1 MNNFEPKIVIFRC
14 IWCVP
19 AGEKIPQMPGLKGHF
34 HPIIVK
40 TACTGRIDPTFVLH
54 VFAHGADGVMVAGCP
69 LGECHYVSGNF
80 KTRRN
85 MILLRN
91 TLSQFGIE
99 PERLGMAW
107 FSASDTA
114 AFLTVLNSFVD
125 NITRLGPLALFATP
139 ADLPSIKLRSG
150 NEFVSS
156 APKAAMRP
164 S

>member
-1 MNNFEPKIVIFRC
+1 MSNFEPKIVIFRC

-19 AGEKIPQMPGLKGHF
+19 AGENIPQMPGLKSDF

-40 TACTGRIDPTFVLH
+40 TTCTGRIDPTFVFH

-69 LGECHYVSGNF
+69 LGDCHYVSGNF

-85 MILLRN
+85 MMLLRN

-114 AFLTVLNSFVD
+114 GFLSVLNSFVD
-125 NITRLGPLALFATP
+125 EVAGLGPLTL
-139 ADLPSIKLRSG
+139 
-150 NEFVSS
+150 S
-156 APKAAMRP
+156 APPAPPVDPPPTRWNVGV
-164 S
+164 